1 MFKKFAL
8 VLIIAAAACG
18 EASAH
23 GFHNQSSYY
32 HYNYSYP
39 GPAYGPIY
47 AAPAPVVYYRVPI
60 YIVPATY
67 SVPVQPNCG
76 AVPTISSVRY
86 HSTPHRSVLRIRS
99 W

>member
-86 HSTPHRSVLRIRS
+86 HSTPRRSVLRIRS